1 MTAWVREDFR
11 RSPPPRSGASA
22 GRKRWPARDFRV
34 RGGSCA
40 HGERR
45 HCATSGRKWRGARGE
60 RYAPATFL
68 SRRIAR
74 HRPIRARGG
83 ACSAARARLIVTMAH
98 PRPRRSTRGDD
109 LARSDVRGRARI
121 EPEDS
126 LRPPTRSRSAMTPR
140 CRSPS
145 SAPVGAG
152 VRMGRRPCGSRPPRI
167 APQRLRP
174 GSMARG
180 RAPGR
185 AGVVG
190 ALPGEPRSKG
200 KSRSPRPPARGLG
213 GGSPSCPRAAA
224 SGPPVRGR
232 GRGPPGA
239 GRVDGHRT
247 SGARKGAWHGSGR
260 GRARGGG
267 YRCAGG
273 GVGTSAAACP
283 TLPPLWITL
292 GTGGGQVGS
301 GVWTTRT
308 PLGILEG
315 AS

>member
-68 SRRIAR
+68 SRRTAR
-74 HRPIRARGG
+74 HRPSRARGG
-83 ACSAARARLIVTMAH
+83 ACSAARARLIVTTAH

-190 ALPGEPRSKG
+190 ALPV
-200 KSRSPRPPARGLG
+200 SP
-213 GGSPSCPRAAA
+213 
-224 SGPPVRGR
+224 GR
-232 GRGPPGA
+232 
-239 GRVDGHRT
+239 
-247 SGARKGAWHGSGR
+247 R
-260 GRARGGG
+260 GRASLHDLPHEGWEAGRPVVPARRRPDL
-267 YRCAGG
+267 RCAGG
-273 GVGTSAAACP
+273 GVAHLGRAGSTA
-283 TLPPLWITL
+283 TGPPVHGRGR
-292 GTGGGQVGS
+292 GTGQAEGVLEEVDTGARE
-301 GVWTTRT
+301 GVWALPQRRV
-308 PLGILEG
+308 PPFHPCG
-315 AS
+315 